1 MNPFLHTKGP
11 HDAEVV
17 LVGEAWGESEARAQL
32 PFVGQ
37 SGQELQRMLYES
49 GLSPSRI
56 LFTNVVNAR
65 PPSNDFTAFLAP
77 RGDPDHTLLRGVRAR
92 KQLALGYEALLQLI
106 SACNPKLVIG
116 AGNVPLWALTPHG
129 NKKFSGIMN
138 WRGSQT
144 YTETINGQRYPY
156 LPIVHPAAVLR
167 AWDLRSV
174 VVHDLKA
181 RAARYLAGKISWE
194 PPASTSTSSPTFTEA
209 NRWLDRARHRAT
221 EGTGYALAVDIETYS
236 RRWVACIGFADEASE
251 LCIPFFYFTAQGK
264 LEHVYEEDEEIA
276 LCWKIREL
284 LKHPGIQVIGQN
296 WTYDYQYIKRW
307 LGVSIPPTEDTM
319 IMHHLCWPGT
329 PKGLDY
335 LASLYCDHY
344 CYWKNESQEWD
355 TRMGHEALWKYNC
368 KDVRATYDCALALR
382 DSVKKLGLEEQL
394 SFQMDQWMLAQAM
407 SDRGICVDSKQWG
420 LTRGALTHAALD
432 IEGFLLDV
440 MPENTRYTEAGRP
453 WYTSPKMT
461 MDIFYRQLGLPK
473 IVHKKTKQPTVGG
486 DALGELKKK
495 VPYLAPV
502 FSALEQLRS
511 IAVFRSH
518 FIETKLSPDRRLR
531 CTFYVGGTDTFRWS
545 SSSNSFNE
553 GTNLQNIPKGDE

>member
-11 HDAEVV
+11 HDAEIV
-17 LVGEAWGESEARAQL
+17 LVGEAWGEQEARSQL

-49 GLSPSRI
+49 GLSPTRI
-56 LFTNVVNAR
+56 LFTNVVNER
-65 PPSNDFTAFLAP
+65 PPGNDFTAFVSP
-77 RGDPDHTLLRGVRAR
+77 RADPDHVMLRGVRAR
-92 KQLALGYEALLQLI
+92 RRLVQGHEALLQLI
-106 SACNPKLVIG
+106 SQCNPKLVIG

-129 NKKFSGIMN
+129 TSKFSGIMN

-144 YTETINGQRYPY
+144 YTEPINGTNYPY
-156 LPIVHPAAVLR
+156 LPIAHPAAVLR
-167 AWDLRSV
+167 AWDLRPV

-181 RAARYLAGKISWE
+181 RAHRFISSQISWS
-194 PPASTSTSSPTFTEA
+194 PPVSRSTAEPTFEQA
-209 NRWLDRARHRAT
+209 NAWLDRARHSAD
-221 EGTGYALAVDIETYS
+221 AAPHPLAVDIETYA
-236 RRWVACIGFADEASE
+236 RKWVACIGFADGTSE
-251 LCIPFFYFTAQGK
+251 CCIPFFYFNADGG
-264 LEHVYEEDEEIA
+264 LEQVYSQDEEVA
-276 LCWKIREL
+276 LCIKIREL
-284 LKHPGIQVIGQN
+284 LKHENIQVIGQN
-296 WTYDYQYIKRW
+296 WTYDYQYILRW
-307 LGVSIPPTEDTM
+307 LGARVPPHEDTM

-355 TRMGHEALWKYNC
+355 TRMGHKDLWLYNC

-382 DSVKKLGLEEQL
+382 QSITKLGFEEQL
-394 SFQMDQWMLAQAM
+394 AFQMDQWLLAQSM
-407 SDRGICVDSKQWG
+407 MDRGIAVDSYKWAEVKN
-420 LTRGALTHAALD
+420 ALTVAALE
-432 IEGFLLDV
+432 IEDFLLDV
-440 MPENTRYTEAGRP
+440 MPENTRFTAAGRP

-473 IVHKKTKQPTVGG
+473 IVHKKTKMPTVGG

-495 VPYLAPV
+495 VPHLSPV
-502 FSALEQLRS
+502 FSALEALRS
-511 IAVFRSH
+511 ISVFRSH
-518 FIETKLSPDRRLR
+518 FIETRLSPDNRLR